1 MQNSAS
7 FMSYEDLIKQG
18 WYKDQYAELAR
29 DLEILERYGHL
40 TTGQC
45 THLLSLARRAQ
56 DGSLNRNPAPPAQH
70 PRPRHHPPSNL
81 DH

>member
-18 WYKDQYAELAR
+18 WYNNQYAELAR

-40 TTGQC
+40 TTQQR
-45 THLLSLARRAQ
+45 THLFNLARRAQ
-56 DGSLNRNPAPPAQH
+56 DGTLNRNPLPGTRQ
-70 PRPRHHPPSNL
+70 PRPRRPSPL
-81 DH
+81 